1 MYVEIDYGQITAK
14 KAMTIY
20 KRKLL
25 KEMLSGDIKI
35 ENGGQDL
42 ISDDYW
48 LLSGDLYS
56 FKTTIMERLKL
67 LGLDCQKPTLFLS
80 ECVLIYISSEMGNEL
95 IQEISSIFPISG
107 FITYEQILPNDPF
120 GQTMIQ
126 NLKVLLSSNLQNT

>member
-1 MYVEIDYGQITAK
+1 
-14 KAMTIY
+14 
-20 KRKLL
+20 
-25 KEMLSGDIKI
+25 MLSGEIKI

-42 ISDDYW
+42 ISNDYW

-67 LGLDCQKPTLFLS
+67 LGLDCQMPTLFLS

-95 IQEISSIFPISG
+95 IQEISSTFPISC

-126 NLKVLLSSNLQNT
+126 NLKVLLSSNLQKHLDSRSFT